1 MTRAIGFG
9 AALLLPLLA
18 MADGASTKA
27 PAYSVKD
34 EVVVS
39 GKVVDVKTIPDWMG
53 KDGVNLTIE
62 GEKDKA
68 PHVDVAP
75 ARFLA
80 MLDVALA
87 VGDQLEVRGCWSQ
100 SADGSPV
107 FLVHQIKKQRTTL
120 NVRGP
125 DGTPLW

>member
-1 MTRAIGFG
+1 MRAFLFG
-9 AALLLPLLA
+9 AALVVPLA
-18 MADGASTKA
+18 VIAGTAA

-34 EVVVS
+34 EVTIS
-39 GKVVDVKTIPDWMG
+39 GKVVTAEAIPDWMG
-53 KDGVNLTIE
+53 KQSLNVALE

-75 ARFLA
+75 ASFLK
-80 MLDVALA
+80 MFDVALA
-87 VGDQLEVRGCWSQ
+87 PGDDVQLTGCWSQ
-100 SADGSPV
+100 SADGGSV

>member
-1 MTRAIGFG
+1 MKRALGWI

-18 MADGASTKA
+18 MAGTKA

-34 EVVVS
+34 EVTVS
-39 GKVVDVKTIPDWMG
+39 GKVVDVKTVPDWMG
-53 KDGVNLTIE
+53 KDAVNIAIE

-75 ARFLA
+75 AAFLQL
-80 MLDVALA
+80 LDVNLA
-87 VGDQLEVRGCWSQ
+87 VGDDLILTGCWSED
-100 SADGSPV
+100 AAGSPV
-107 FLVHQIKKQRTTL
+107 FLVHQLKKHRTTL

-125 DGTPLW
+125 DGAPLW